1 MPAVELRCGA
11 TFVLLLVTGCTD
23 SSASANCATRAP
35 AADLVAFT
43 TLPAETLIDPTA
55 GDATIP
61 GSADGSFD
69 WALVTDDDALL
80 TGKPS
85 LDEVFRYDADSMQ
98 GAATTDLIDGPL
110 ARERFGAAVA
120 RLGTRILV
128 GAPDASPTPARAGA
142 GAVYLST
149 GFEDPDTRIVGE
161 AAEDH
166 LGERV
171 MACGDLD
178 GDGINEFAAAAVWAD
193 DLGGAVYIGS
203 AALSGEVEAATLTR
217 HSGGI
222 PAAQFGRAIACSD
235 DLIGGS
241 TPDLVIGAPFTP
253 TDAGEPGAGA
263 VYLYASAARTDPTTV
278 LQAVAPNDAF
288 GSALAVGNL
297 DGDSAP
303 DLVVGAPG
311 AWSGAGSVY
320 VYLDQALDPTQIGY
334 GEPSLELR
342 AGTNG
347 ARFGTT
353 LLLADL
359 DGDGLDDLIV
369 GAPSYDPTASGTKT
383 IQAGAAW
390 MFDGPDI
397 TAATGDVLFTD
408 HASRSFQKEEGC
420 LRTGERMAAPD
431 LDGNGVADL
440 VLLERATS
448 D

>member
-11 TFVLLLVTGCTD
+11 TLVLLIVTGCTD

-43 TLPAETLIDPTA
+43 TLPADALIDPTA

-69 WALVTDDDALL
+69 WALVADGDSLL

-98 GAATTDLIDGPL
+98 GAATTDLIEGPL

-128 GAPDASPTPARAGA
+128 GAPDTSPTPARAGA
-142 GAVYLST
+142 GSVYLST
-149 GFEDPDTRIVGE
+149 GFADPDTRVVGE

-166 LGERV
+166 FGERLA
-171 MACGDLD
+171 ACGDLD
-178 GDGINEFAAAAVWAD
+178 GDGVGDFAAAAVWAD

-203 AALSGEVEAATLTR
+203 TALSGEVEAATLTR
-217 HSGGI
+217 ISGGT
-222 PAAQFGRAIACSD
+222 PAAQFGRAIICD
-235 DLIGGS
+235 E
-241 TPDLVIGAPFTP
+241 DLVGDDAPDVIIGAPFEP
-253 TDAGEPGAGA
+253 TAEGDPGAGA
-263 VYLYASAARTDPTTV
+263 VYLYANAAQAAPTTV
-278 LQAVAPNDAF
+278 LLALAPNDAF
-288 GSALAVGNL
+288 GSAIAVGNL
-297 DGDSAP
+297 DGDAAP
-303 DLVVGAPG
+303 DLAIGAPG

-320 VYLDQALDPTQIGY
+320 IFLDQALDPTQIGY
-334 GEPSLELR
+334 GLPTLELR

-347 ARFGTT
+347 ARFGST

-359 DGDGLDDLIV
+359 DADGLDDLLV
-369 GAPSYDPTASGTKT
+369 GAPSYDPTGAGTKT

-390 MFDGPDI
+390 MFDAPTL
-397 TAATGDVLFTD
+397 TAAAGDVLFTD

-431 LDGNGVADL
+431 LDADGVSDL